1 MTRDLLIGVDAGTSV
16 LKAVAFTLSGEQ
28 LAVAARPNAYDNLG
42 GGRIEQDMA
51 RTWRDCAETLAELGK
66 RVPDLALRAA
76 ALSITAQG
84 DGCWLV
90 DAAGEPIGGGLLW
103 LDSRAAGIVEDYLRS
118 DAYPRHYAL
127 TGSGVNACM
136 ASAQMAWMK
145 RYQPE
150 RLDRAAT
157 CFHCKDW
164 LYFRL
169 TGERVTDPSESMF
182 TFGDFRTRTYRP
194 EILEGMGIADCLT
207 LLPPVIEGSRQ
218 SHPLSTTAAGATGLP
233 QGLPVTLGY
242 VDVICSSLGGG
253 LYDRSGRV
261 GFSIFGSTGMHM
273 RYVPN
278 VADVKL
284 NEACSGYTMCFPIEG
299 SCASMQSNMAATLNI
314 DWILD
319 IVCEAAELAGART
332 SRKML
337 LKDLDA
343 KILATPPGQAIFHPY
358 ILEAGERGPFLNP
371 NARAQFIGLSS
382 RAGLLGLI
390 RSVYEGLAFAARDCY
405 AAAGAPPEEVR
416 MGGGAARSE
425 ALRSIVAA
433 ALGSQVRVLSR
444 EELGSAGAAM
454 MAAACIGAYP
464 DVAAC
469 AEHWVTPS
477 LGATTAP
484 DPDLA
489 SRYAEIFPVY
499 RMVRDAMIPIWTKL
513 SELRR
518 EGLS

>member
-1 MTRDLLIGVDAGTSV
+1 
-16 LKAVAFTLSGEQ
+16 
-28 LAVAARPNAYDNLG
+28 
-42 GGRIEQDMA
+42 
-51 RTWRDCAETLAELGK
+51 
-66 RVPDLALRAA
+66 
-76 ALSITAQG
+76 
-84 DGCWLV
+84 
-90 DAAGEPIGGGLLW
+90 
-103 LDSRAAGIVEDYLRS
+103 
-118 DAYPRHYAL
+118 
-127 TGSGVNACM
+127 
-136 ASAQMAWMK
+136 
-145 RYQPE
+145 
-150 RLDRAAT
+150 
-157 CFHCKDW
+157 
-164 LYFRL
+164 
-169 TGERVTDPSESMF
+169 
-182 TFGDFRTRTYRP
+182 
-194 EILEGMGIADCLT
+194 
-207 LLPPVIEGSRQ
+207 
-218 SHPLSTTAAGATGLP
+218 
-233 QGLPVTLGY
+233 
-242 VDVICSSLGGG
+242 
-253 LYDRSGRV
+253 
-261 GFSIFGSTGMHM
+261 
-273 RYVPN
+273 
-278 VADVKL
+278 
-284 NEACSGYTMCFPIEG
+284 
-299 SCASMQSNMAATLNI
+299 MQSNMAATLNI

-405 AAAGAPPEEVR
+405 AAAGAAPDEVR
-416 MGGGAARSE
+416 IGGGAARSE

-433 ALGSQVRVLSR
+433 ALGSPVRVSSR

-454 MAAACIGAYP
+454 MGAACIGVYP

-469 AEHWVTPS
+469 AEDWVIPS

-489 SRYAEIFPVY
+489 SRYAELFSVY
-499 RMVRDAMIPIWTKL
+499 RMVRDAMIPTWTKL